1 MKTITDDFC
10 PQWASAPGE
19 TIADILRE
27 RNMSEDEFA
36 RELGQ
41 SADYAASLL
50 QGRSTITI
58 AAARQLE
65 RIVGGSV
72 EFWIARDYQ
81 YRQQTAKLRTADQGW
96 LSQLPLADMIR
107 FGWIAPEPHPSEE
120 VTACF
125 RFFDVASVSGWHDK
139 YDRLQQ
145 MVAFRTSPSFD
156 SQPAAVIT
164 WLRRGEIEADSINCD
179 PWSPEAFSA
188 SLPQIRSLSREKDPA
203 QFLPALRT
211 LCAASGVA
219 VVVVRSPRGCRASG
233 ATRFL
238 SPQKALLQLSF
249 RYLTDD
255 HFWFTFFHEAGHLLL
270 HGQDGFFLEGPET
283 PSTQQ
288 EEQANEFAANTLV
301 SPELRREMLRL
312 RNSRAIIRFARR
324 IGISRGIVVGQLQH
338 LGRLGHD
345 QLNGLKTRYKWV
357 D

>member
-1 MKTITDDFC
+1 MITDDFC
-10 PQWASAPGE
+10 PQWASSPGE

-36 RELGQ
+36 GKLGL
-41 SADYAASLL
+41 SADYATGLL

-58 AAARQLE
+58 ATARQLE
-65 RIVGGSV
+65 RTVGGSV

-81 YRQQTAKLRTADQGW
+81 YRQQTAKLRAADQDW

-107 FGWIAPEPHPSEE
+107 FGWLAPEPHPSEE
-120 VTACF
+120 VSASL
-125 RFFDVASVSGWHDK
+125 RFFDVPSISGWHER
-139 YDRLQQ
+139 YDSLQQ

-164 WLRRGEIEADSINCD
+164 WLRRGEIEADSIDCD
-179 PWSPEAFSA
+179 PWNPESFRS
-188 SLPQIRSLSREKDPA
+188 SLPQMRSLTRERKPN
-203 QFLPALRT
+203 QFIPALT
-211 LCAASGVA
+211 NLCATSGVA
-219 VVVVRSPRGCRASG
+219 VVVVRAPRGCRASG

-238 SPQKALLQLSF
+238 SPQRALLQLSF

-283 PSTQQ
+283 PSTLQ

-301 SPELRREMLRL
+301 PHELRREMLQL

-338 LGRLGHD
+338 LGRLGRD
-345 QLNGLKTRYKWV
+345 QLNGLKTRYEWA

>member
-1 MKTITDDFC
+1 MITEDFC

-19 TIADILRE
+19 TIADILSE

-36 RELGQ
+36 RKLGQ
-41 SADYAASLL
+41 SADHARSLL

-58 AAARQLE
+58 AIARQLE
-65 RIVGGSV
+65 RTVGGSV

-81 YRQQTAKLRTADQGW
+81 YRQQTARLREADQEW
-96 LSQLPLADMIR
+96 LSQLPLADMVR
-107 FGWIAPEPHPSEE
+107 FGWITPEPHPSEE
-120 VTACF
+120 VRACL
-125 RFFDVASVSGWHDK
+125 RFFDVANVSNWHET
-139 YDRLQQ
+139 YNGLQQ

-164 WLRRGEIEADSINCD
+164 WLRRGEIESYSVKCN
-179 PWSPEAFSA
+179 PWNPEAFRT
-188 SLPQIRSLSREKDPA
+188 SLPEIRSLTRQQDPY
-203 QFLPALRT
+203 QFLPALT
-211 LCAASGVA
+211 DLCAASGVA
-219 VVVVRSPRGCRASG
+219 LVIVRAPRGCRASG

-270 HGQDGFFLEGPET
+270 HGRDEFFLEGPET

-301 SPELRREMLRL
+301 PLDLRDEMLRL
-312 RNSRAIIRFARR
+312 KTSRAIIRFARR
-324 IGISRGIVVGQLQH
+324 IGISRGVVVGQLQH

-345 QLNGLKTRYKWV
+345 QLNGLKARYQWR

>member
-1 MKTITDDFC
+1 MKTSTDDFC

-27 RNMSEDEFA
+27 RNISEDEFA
-36 RELGQ
+36 RKLGH

-58 AAARQLE
+58 ATARQLE
-65 RIVGGSV
+65 RTVGGSV

-81 YRQQTAKLRTADQGW
+81 YRQQSARLRVNDQEW
-96 LSQLPLADMIR
+96 LSQLPLADIIR

-120 VTACF
+120 VAACL
-125 RFFDVASVSGWHDK
+125 RFFDVASISSWHDK
-139 YDRLQQ
+139 YDRLQE

-164 WLRRGEIEADSINCD
+164 WLRRGEIEADAIKCNA
-179 PWSPEAFSA
+179 WNPESFRA
-188 SLPQIRSLSREKDPA
+188 SLPQIRSLTREKEPE
-203 QFLPALRT
+203 QFLPALRD

-219 VVVVRSPRGCRASG
+219 VVVVRAPRGCRASG

-238 SPQKALLQLSF
+238 SRQKALLQLSF
-249 RYLTDD
+249 RYLSDD
-255 HFWFTFFHEAGHLLL
+255 HFWFTLFHEAGHLLL

-288 EEQANEFAANTLV
+288 EDQANEFAANTLV
-301 SPELRREMLRL
+301 PAELRNEMLRL
-312 RNSRAIIRFARR
+312 RNARAIIRFARR
-324 IGISRGIVVGQLQH
+324 IGISRGVVVGQLQH
-338 LGRLGHD
+338 RGRLGRD
-345 QLNGLKTRYKWV
+345 QLNYLKTRYQWA